1 MAVDKDLLSEYY
13 NALKET
19 PMPELMKLRHDHKM
33 YVEREE
39 QALEQKLAA
48 NKAVMEAAAA
58 VIRDN
63 LQSSG
68 SKSMSFEG
76 LGSVSLVSSS
86 KFSIGQA
93 DVLQAYIAAHPDQN
107 PIDIFGATLK
117 KAGVEEFL
125 ERTGL
130 TAESL
135 GIKPYTEITVRF
147 NAPRG
152 AKNQGE

>member
-19 PMPELMKLRHDHKM
+19 PMPELMKLRHQHKM
-33 YVEREE
+33 YVEAKE
-39 QALEQKLAA
+39 QALEQELAA

-68 SKSMSFEG
+68 SKSISFEG
-76 LGSVSLVSSS
+76 QGSVSLVSCS

-93 DVLQAYIAAHPDQN
+93 DVLQA
-107 PIDIFGATLK
+107 
-117 KAGVEEFL
+117 
-125 ERTGL
+125 
-130 TAESL
+130 
-135 GIKPYTEITVRF
+135 
-147 NAPRG
+147 
-152 AKNQGE
+152 

>member
-1 MAVDKDLLSEYY
+1 MAVDKELLSQYY
-13 NALKET
+13 NMLKDT
-19 PMPELMKLRHDHKM
+19 PMPELMKMRHQHKM
-33 YVEREE
+33 YVESKE
-39 QALEQKLAA
+39 QALEQELAA

-63 LQSSG
+63 LQASG
-68 SKSMSFEG
+68 SKGMSFEG
-76 LGSVSLVSSS
+76 LGSVTLVSSS
-86 KFSIGQA
+86 KYSIGQA
-93 DVLQAYIAAHPDQN
+93 DALQNYISQHPEMN
-107 PIDIFGATLK
+107 PIDIFGTTLK

-152 AKNQGE
+152 SKATE